1 MKFATLNDRS
11 LIKVSG
17 EEAESFLDNILTCK
31 VIGLETNKASFG
43 ALLTPQGKILFDF
56 FLIKKDDGFIFDI
69 ASNLAED
76 FTKRLTF
83 YRLRAK
89 VTIESQP
96 ELSLFALWGDENPYA
111 EKQVADPRLKM
122 MGWRDYSGIT
132 PDGDEADYTTH
143 RINNAIPEGYH
154 DFDYGDAYPHEVLMD
169 QFGGVDFKKGCY
181 VGQEVV
187 SRMQHRGTAKKR
199 IIIVESKDPLPATS
213 TPITADGKPAGT
225 LGSVSANIGLAMLR
239 LDRIAKAETILADT
253 TAVTPRL
260 PNWVNFKMPET
271 E

>member
-11 LIKVSG
+11 LIKISG

-31 VIGLETNKASFG
+31 VIGLEENKASFG

-56 FLIKKDDGFIFDI
+56 FLIKKNDGFLFDVAI
-69 ASNLAED
+69 NFAED
-76 FTKRLTF
+76 FIKRLTF

-89 VTIESQP
+89 VTIEAQA
-96 ELSLFALWGDENPYA
+96 ELSVFALWGDNISNQ
-111 EKQVADPRLKM
+111 EKLIADPRLQT
-122 MGWRDYSGIT
+122 MGWRDYSGKK
-132 PDGDEADYTTH
+132 PDGDEADYTAH
-143 RINNAIPEGYH
+143 RISNGMPQGGL

-199 IIIVESKDPLPATS
+199 IIMVESKEPLPETS
-213 TPITADGKPAGT
+213 TAITADRKPAGT
-225 LGSVSANIGLAMLR
+225 LGSISANTGLAMLR
-239 LDRIAKAETILADT
+239 LDRIAKAEKLLADT
-253 TAVTPRL
+253 IELTPQIQS
-260 PNWVNFKMPET
+260 WVNFKMPKT
-271 E
+271 D